1 MNTGQRLKPGIS
13 VFSALVLLFT
23 IVFSS
28 YPPAVIA
35 EESVNEP
42 SPLAIEEPTADEQT
56 EMQQTVDATY
66 SEPSETALS
75 EAGKENYALKKPVKV
90 SGNEVDYGLFPEY
103 AVDGNM
109 GTRWSSAKT
118 DDQWF
123 VVDLGEAKD
132 IGQVVIHWQTPA
144 KTYKIYTS
152 VDGEQWNNIKDDDG
166 LIDCSGG
173 KDVLDFPGRP
183 ARFVKFQG
191 LERAPVE
198 GIYYGY
204 SFYEFQVFEE
214 DHIAKIIQGITGLE
228 PIAEGQ
234 TKLTLPEVP
243 AGYRVSVYGSDA
255 LPVIDKD
262 AVVHPPLVER
272 KVHVILQVQNEEKPE
287 EKGITASFEVTVPG
301 IYSPAAGRNPEPKV
315 IPSLREW
322 VGNTGQ
328 LKLTPASNIVFR
340 DAALQTTADILKE
353 DLKDVSGLDLE
364 TLQGS
369 PSNGDIYLTLD
380 SSLNYLGAE
389 GYALDIHDY
398 ASIAAPT
405 EKGVLWGTRSVLQI
419 LKQDAGHDQ
428 LPEGLS
434 HDYPKYETRGLMID
448 VARKFYTID
457 FLREYVKMLSWYK
470 MTDLQIHL
478 NDDVGAPFP
487 DGKRSAFRL
496 ESDRYP
502 GLASQDGYYTKEEF
516 WDLQR
521 LGRKYGINIIP
532 EIDTPGHSRAFTT
545 YDPSLGKDSFLDITK
560 PAATEFITNLFDE
573 YIDGYGSDKEPTFLG
588 PDVHIGTDEYAG
600 GSNEDFRKYMDTLI
614 RHINDK
620 GKHPYVWGGLKQF
633 AGTTPVSNQ
642 ATMSV
647 WYEPYE
653 GPQQAMDEG
662 YDIINTDT
670 NYMYLVPRLYRD
682 YLDTP
687 LLYREWEP
695 VKWLGVTLPYGLP
708 QLKGGMF
715 ALWNDIS
722 YASGISM
729 DDSHARMLPAMQVL
743 SEKMWQGARDGA
755 DYDAFMNAASTI
767 GDAPKTDLSHRINVD
782 NPDGNVINYTFE
794 DGFQDGSGNHMD
806 GAATNV
812 TLEEGKYGKGAAFHG
827 GQSYIQTPLNPL
839 WFGWTASMWIKPDAD
854 NPDDAVLMESP
865 NGTVKLKQ
873 GKTGKLG
880 FSKEGYDSV
889 FQYEVPANR
898 WTHILLTGNQIG
910 VSLYVN
916 GNEYVE
922 KLGQPVPL
930 IQTLVL
936 PAGKIG
942 SDTNAFKGVI
952 DNFQIYNRYTPLLD
966 VNNFALQAKAES
978 SPLEADVLTPDKA
991 IDGNLS
997 TRWSSAYDDASWMII
1012 DLGQSRKINKINIA
1026 WETQAEKFKLLVSQ
1040 DKQTWTNVKPNDEIL
1055 RSNGKLDTI
1064 DFDPAEARYVKFQGV
1079 ERRPVGDTKYGYSIY
1094 ELEVYGDDLMV
1105 SYNETLRLAEQLLA
1119 SGKGDPALRSQLLAM
1134 LDRYPYQFE
1143 AVSETLKD
1151 LVSRLKASIEEKPT
1165 DPGAS
1170 SGGTT
1175 GSGGDG
1181 NAGGG
1186 GTSANV
1192 DEAEI
1197 SLNPGKAGT
1206 LTLGDRVTI
1215 QIPADA
1221 LKTPARLRIR
1231 KLEDNS
1237 SIVHDKAG
1245 AISPAYELTLTP
1257 GGSFEK
1263 AVRMSISYDGRN
1275 LSANQK
1281 ASIFFYDPS
1290 SKKWVEVGGTAAA
1303 SRIQADVMKTGIYA
1317 VFAVK
1322 LEAAQPDSVT
1332 FTDTARHWA
1341 SVDIVK
1347 AVQLGIVTGYPDG
1360 MFRPDG
1366 KVTRAEFAAMLAR
1379 ALKLQGSGSN
1389 VTFKDAVAIGDWAR
1403 MPIAQAVEA
1412 GIVNGYEDGTFR
1424 PNAFIQRDEM
1434 VTMIARA
1441 LKLESSEGG
1450 KAKTAF
1456 ADDTSIPA
1464 WAKNAIQAAALQGL
1478 IQGRS
1483 GNLFAA
1489 DETSTRAEAVTIMLK
1504 AADYKSR

>member
-13 VFSALVLLFT
+13 IFAALVLVFS

-28 YPPAVIA
+28 YPPAAHAYA
-35 EESVNEP
+35 EESVNESSPP
-42 SPLAIEEPTADEQT
+42 SIEEPAADEQT
-56 EMQQTVDATY
+56 DLQQTVVDATY
-66 SEPSETALS
+66 SETALS

-123 VVDLGEAKD
+123 VVDMGETKN
-132 IGQVVIHWQTPA
+132 IGQVAIHWQTPA

-152 VDGEQWNNIKDDDG
+152 VDGEHWDNIRNDDG

-173 KDVLDFPGRP
+173 KDVLDFPSRP

-191 LERAPVE
+191 VERAPVE

-214 DHIAKIIQGITGLE
+214 DPIAKIIQGITGLE
-228 PIAEGQ
+228 PIAKGQ
-234 TKLTLPEVP
+234 TELTLPDVSS
-243 AGYRVSVYGSDA
+243 GYRVSVYGSDA
-255 LPVIDKD
+255 MPVIDKD
-262 AVVHPPLVER
+262 GVIHAPLVDR
-272 KVHVILQVQNEEKPE
+272 KVHVILQVQNETKPE
-287 EKGITASFEVTVPG
+287 DKGITASFEVTVPG
-301 IYSPAAGRNPEPKV
+301 IYLPAADRNPEPRV

-322 VGNTGQ
+322 VGDTGQ
-328 LKLTPASNIVFR
+328 FKLTPTSNIVFR
-340 DAALQTTADILKE
+340 DATLQTTADMLKE

-364 TLQGS
+364 TYQGS

-380 SSLNYLGAE
+380 SSLNYLGTE
-389 GYALDIHDY
+389 GYVLDINDY
-398 ASIAAPT
+398 VSIASPA

-428 LPEGLS
+428 LPKGLS

-478 NDDVGAPFP
+478 NDDVGAPLS

-516 WDLQR
+516 RDLLR
-521 LGRKYGINIIP
+521 LGRKYGVNIIP

-545 YDPSLGKDSFLDITK
+545 YDPALGKDSFLDITK

-573 YIDGYGSDKEPTFLG
+573 YIEGYGSDKEPTFLG

-614 RHINDK
+614 QHINDK

-642 ATMSV
+642 ATMAI

-653 GPQQAMDEG
+653 GPQQAIDEG

-743 SEKMWQGARDGA
+743 SEKMWQGSRDGA
-755 DYDAFMNAASTI
+755 EYEAFMKAASTI
-767 GDAPKTDLSHRINVD
+767 GDAPNTDLSHRIDVD
-782 NPDGNVINYTFE
+782 NPDGNVISYPFE
-794 DGFQDGSGNHMD
+794 NGLQDASGNHMD

-812 TLEEGKYGKGAAFHG
+812 TLEVGKYGKGAAFHG

-839 WFGWTASMWIKPDAD
+839 WFGWTVSMWIKPDAD

-865 NGTVKLKQ
+865 NGTIKLKQ

-889 FQYEVPANR
+889 FQYEVPENR

-916 GNEYVE
+916 GNEYAE

-966 VNNFALQAKAES
+966 VNNFALQATAES

-1012 DLGQSRKINKINIA
+1012 DLGHSRKINKINIA

-1040 DKQTWTNVKPNDEIL
+1040 DKQTWTNVKPYDEIL

-1064 DFDPAEARYVKFQGV
+1064 DFDPIEARYVKFQGV

-1105 SYNETLRLAEQLLA
+1105 SYNETMHLAEQLLA
-1119 SGKGDPALRSQLLAM
+1119 SGKGDPALRSQLLTM

-1143 AVSETLKD
+1143 AVTETLKD

-1165 DPGAS
+1165 DPEAPN
-1170 SGGTT
+1170 GGTA
-1175 GSGGDG
+1175 GS
-1181 NAGGG
+1181 GGG

-1197 SLNPGKAGT
+1197 SLNAGKPGI

-1221 LKTPARLRIR
+1221 VKTPARLRIR
-1231 KLEDNS
+1231 KLEDTDPIMN
-1237 SIVHDKAG
+1237 DKAG
-1245 AISPAYELTLTP
+1245 AISPEYELTLNP

-1263 AVRMSISYDGRN
+1263 AVRMSMSFDIRN
-1275 LSANQK
+1275 LGANQK
-1281 ASIFFYDPS
+1281 ASILFYDPS
-1290 SKKWVEVGGTAAA
+1290 FKKWVEVGGTVSA
-1303 SRIQADVMKTGIYA
+1303 SIIQADVMKTGIYA
-1317 VFAVK
+1317 VFAV
-1322 LEAAQPDSVT
+1322 AAETVQPKSST

-1341 SVDIVK
+1341 AADIVK

-1360 MFRPDG
+1360 TFRPGG

-1379 ALKLQGSGSN
+1379 VLKLQGSGSS
-1389 VTFKDAVAIGDWAR
+1389 VTFKDAGAIGDWAR
-1403 MPIAQAVEA
+1403 EAIAQAVKAE
-1412 GIVNGYEDGTFR
+1412 IVNGYEDGTFR
-1424 PNAFIQRDEM
+1424 PNAFIRRDEM
-1434 VTMIARA
+1434 VAMVARA
-1441 LKLESSEGG
+1441 LDLESDEGSQ
-1450 KAKTAF
+1450 AKTAF
-1456 ADDTSIPA
+1456 ADDASIPS
-1464 WAKNAIQAAALQGL
+1464 WTKNAIQAVAMQGL

-1483 GNLFAA
+1483 GNLSVAH
-1489 DETSTRAEAVTIMLK
+1489 ETATRAEAVTIMLK
-1504 AADYKSR
+1504 AADYHSR